1 MAFELTQSQL
11 EIQQMVREF
20 VKKEVE
26 PTVVEREKSGRF
38 DETEKLLRKLGK
50 LGLWGL
56 PFPKED
62 GGMGGD
68 TVSFALACMEI
79 NKVDASL
86 GIAYAVTV
94 SIGSWA
100 INQYGTPAQ
109 KEKYF
114 KGAAT
119 GERLGAFGLTEP
131 NAGSDS
137 GACETTAVK
146 HGDKYIL
153 NGKKIFCTNAGFA
166 DNYVVI
172 AMTDKSKG
180 VKGLTAFIVEKDT
193 PGFTFGKTEDKLGIR
208 ASVQR
213 ELIFENCEV
222 PAENLLGK
230 EGEGFKIAMTTLD
243 VGRIGIGAQG
253 VGIAEGAYEYAR
265 NYVKERIQ
273 FGKPLVAQQYISF
286 KLAELYTEIEKCK
299 MLVLSAANDKDNGK
313 PYTLSAAMGKMASTD
328 AAMNTATWAVQ
339 LLGGHG
345 FLKDHPVERYFRDA
359 KITQIYEGTNEIQKI
374 VIAGQILKD
383 K

>member
-1 MAFELTQSQL
+1 MSFELTQSQL

-38 DETEKLLRKLGK
+38 DETEKILRKLGRM
-50 LGLWGL
+50 GLWGL

-100 INQYGTPAQ
+100 IYQYGTKEQ

-119 GERLGAFGLTEP
+119 GERLGAFGLTES

-137 GACETTAVK
+137 SACETTAVRE
-146 HGDKYIL
+146 GDKFII

-180 VKGLTAFIVEKDT
+180 VKGLSAFIVEKDT
-193 PGFTFGKTEDKLGIR
+193 PGFTFGKEEDKLGIR

-213 ELIFENCEV
+213 ELLFENCEV
-222 PAENLLGK
+222 PAVNMLGK
-230 EGEGFKIAMTTLD
+230 EGEGFKIAMKTLD

-253 VGIAEGAYEYAR
+253 VGIAQGAFEYAR
-265 NYVKERIQ
+265 NYAKERIQ
-273 FGKPLVAQQYISF
+273 FGKPLVEQQFISF
-286 KLAELYTEIEKCK
+286 KLAELYTDIEKAK
-299 MLVLSAANDKDNGK
+299 MLVLSAANDKDAGR
-313 PYTLSAAMGKMASTD
+313 PYTLSAAMGKLTATD
-328 AAMNTATWAVQ
+328 TAMNTSMWGVQ

-374 VIAGQILKD
+374 VIAGQILR
-383 K
+383 

>member
-1 MAFELTQSQL
+1 MSFELTQSQL

-38 DETEKLLRKLGK
+38 DETEKILRKLGRM
-50 LGLWGL
+50 GLWGL

-100 INQYGTPAQ
+100 IYQYGTKEQ

-119 GERLGAFGLTEP
+119 GERLGAFGLTES

-137 GACETTAVK
+137 SACETTAVRE
-146 HGDKYIL
+146 GDKFII

-180 VKGLTAFIVEKDT
+180 VKGLSAFIVEKDT
-193 PGFTFGKTEDKLGIR
+193 PGFTFGKEEDKLGIR

-213 ELIFENCEV
+213 ELLFENCEV
-222 PAENLLGK
+222 PAENMLGK
-230 EGEGFKIAMTTLD
+230 EGEGFKIAMKTLD

-253 VGIAEGAYEYAR
+253 VGIAQGAFEYAR
-265 NYVKERIQ
+265 NYAKERIQ
-273 FGKPLVAQQYISF
+273 FGKPLVEQQFISF
-286 KLAELYTEIEKCK
+286 KLAELYTDIEKAK
-299 MLVLSAANDKDNGK
+299 MLVLSAANDKDAGR
-313 PYTLSAAMGKMASTD
+313 PYTLSAAMGKLTATD
-328 AAMNTATWAVQ
+328 TAMNTSMWGVQ

-374 VIAGQILKD
+374 VIAGQILR
-383 K
+383 